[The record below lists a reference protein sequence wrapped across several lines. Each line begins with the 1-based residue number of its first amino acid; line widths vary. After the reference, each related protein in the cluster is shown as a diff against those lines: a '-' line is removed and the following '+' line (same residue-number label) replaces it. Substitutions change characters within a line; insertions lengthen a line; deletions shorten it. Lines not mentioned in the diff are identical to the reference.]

1 MPRLKTL
8 KMSWLRPALSGVVAS
23 CIVLGSPSCGS
34 WSGNPPSSKVQTG
47 TTAPPEKQGT
57 VEIVLQGSG
66 ASLKLLDKSLAVTDK
81 NGRPAGQ
88 ITLSSA
94 RIVLSDIVVRR
105 DRTDVTARPSLAGPF
120 VLDLITNT
128 LAPQPDKLTL
138 PEGTYKDIALNLYQK
153 SGGSVQ
159 LIGTYVNA
167 SQRTSTLR
175 ITLDAAD
182 QLSLMND
189 SSLIQVTSGTNQQI
203 AVTFKLDQWFNFTG
217 KDADLSNATGQDI
230 LIEGNMTGE
239 TRKLRDAFLSNVK
252 AAAGFDKFTAESA
265 SGKDEKKKTDDGHQH
280 DDDDSDGNGG
290 R

>member
-1 MPRLKTL
+1 M
-8 KMSWLRPALSGVVAS
+8 RPALSGVVAS

-47 TTAPPEKQGT
+47 TIAPPEKQGT

-66 ASLKLLDKSLAVTDK
+66 ASLRLLDKSLAVTDK
-81 NGRPAGQ
+81 NGKPAGQ
-88 ITLSSA
+88 VTLSSA
-94 RIVLSDIVVRR
+94 RIVLSDIVVRS
-105 DRTDVTARPSLAGPF
+105 DRSDATARPSLAGPF
-120 VLDLITNT
+120 VLDLMNNSMS
-128 LAPQPDKLTL
+128 PQPDKLTL

-153 SGGSVQ
+153 AGGSVQ

-167 SQRTSTLR
+167 TQKTSTLK

-189 SSLIQVTSGTNQQI
+189 SSLIQVSSGTNQQI

-230 LIEGNMTGE
+230 IIEGGMTGE
-239 TRKLRDAFLSNVK
+239 TRKLRDAFLGNVK
-252 AAAGFDKFTAESA
+252 AAASFDKFTAA
-265 SGKDEKKKTDDGHQH
+265 PAAGKEEKKKTGDSHEEGDG
-280 DDDDSDGNGG
+280 DSDGNGG

>member
-1 MPRLKTL
+1 MPRLTTL
-8 KMSWLRPALSGVVAS
+8 IMSWLRPALSGVVAS
-23 CIVLGSPSCGS
+23 CIVFGSPSCGS

-47 TTAPPEKQGT
+47 TAVPPEKQGT

-66 ASLKLLDKSLAVTDK
+66 ASLKLLEKSLAVTDK
-81 NGRPAGQ
+81 NGKPAGQ
-88 ITLSSA
+88 ITLSSV
-94 RIVLSDIVVRR
+94 RMVLSDIVVRR
-105 DRTDVTARPSLAGPF
+105 DRTDLTARPSLAGPF
-120 VLDLITNT
+120 VLDLRTNT
-128 LAPQPDKLTL
+128 IAPLPDKLTL

-167 SQRTSTLR
+167 TQKTFSVK

-189 SSLIQVTSGTNQQI
+189 ISMIQVTSGANQQI

-230 LIEGNMTGE
+230 IIEGNTTGE

-252 AAAGFDKFTAESA
+252 AAASFDKFTADSA
-265 SGKDEKKKTDDGHQH
+265 TGKEEKKKTDDEHKEG
-280 DDDDSDGNGG
+280 DGDSDGG

>member
-1 MPRLKTL
+1 MLRLKTL
-8 KMSWLRPALSGVVAS
+8 VITWLRPALSGVVAS

-47 TTAPPEKQGT
+47 RAVPPEKQGT

-66 ASLKLLDKSLAVTDK
+66 ASLKLLNKSLAVTDK
-81 NGRPAGQ
+81 NGKPAGQ
-88 ITLSSA
+88 ITLSSV
-94 RIVLSDIVVRR
+94 RIVLSDIVVRK
-105 DRTDVTARPSLAGPF
+105 DRTDLTARPSLAGPF
-120 VLDLITNT
+120 VLDLMTNSLT
-128 LAPQPDKLTL
+128 PQPDKLTL

-153 SGGSVQ
+153 AGGSVE

-167 SQRTSTLR
+167 TQKTSSVK

-189 SSLIQVTSGTNQQI
+189 SSMIQVASGTNQQI

-230 LIEGNMTGE
+230 SIEGTTTGE

-252 AAAGFDKFTAESA
+252 AAAGFDKFTADGT
-265 SGKDEKKKTDDGHQH
+265 GKGDKKKP
-280 DDDDSDGNGG
+280 DDSHQEGDGDSDAG

>member
-1 MPRLKTL
+1 MPRLTHFK
-8 KMSWLRPALSGVVAS
+8 KSWLRPALSGVVAS

-34 WSGNPPSSKVQTG
+34 WSGNPPSSKIQTG
-47 TTAPPEKQGT
+47 TTTPPEKQGT

-81 NGRPAGQ
+81 NGRPAGHL
-88 ITLSSA
+88 TLTSV

-105 DRTDVTARPSLAGPF
+105 DRDDVTARPSLAGPF
-120 VLDLITNT
+120 VLDLMNNSIT
-128 LAPQPDKLTL
+128 PQPDKLTL

-159 LIGTYVNA
+159 LIGTYVSGMQKMTNVK
-167 SQRTSTLR
+167 

-182 QLSLMND
+182 QLSLMNG
-189 SSLIQVTSGTNQQI
+189 SSQIQVTSGTNQQI
-203 AVTFKLDQWFNFTG
+203 AVTFKVDQWFNFTG

-230 LIEGNMTGE
+230 VIEGSMTGE
-239 TRKLRDAFLSNVK
+239 TRKLRDAFLGNVK
-252 AAAGFDKFTAESA
+252 AAAGFDKYTPETTT
-265 SGKDEKKKTDDGHQH
+265 GKDEKKKTDDGHQ
-280 DDDDSDGNGG
+280 DGDGDGNGG